1 MLKLLRIFG
10 FIAKHF
16 DLGNWLAKS
25 APKIVHT
32 LTSRLIILW
41 APDYHLVFWAIYCWC
56 NHPAS
61 LCVQQMNALHYISRS
76 LDLSSV

>member
-25 APKIVHT
+25 ALKLFIPDFPFNYFVGA
-32 LTSRLIILW
+32 RLS
-41 APDYHLVFWAIYCWC
+41 LVFWAIYCWC
-56 NHPAS
+56 NH
-61 LCVQQMNALHYISRS
+61 QQVYAFNNERIALHQSQPRPV
-76 LDLSSV
+76 SV